1 MTRNKTKIFPNI
13 SIFNFNHF
21 PIFIVLEQTKGTIEL
36 LVRFCSKYTILTQLI
51 IIEKNQQFVSILTT
65 KLTLIVKWTPT
76 MNWNHITNNHY
87 I

>member
-51 IIEKNQQFVSILTT
+51 IIEKKSTICIYFDHKIDLNR
-65 KLTLIVKWTPT
+65 KMDP
-76 MNWNHITNNHY
+76 NNELEPY
-87 I
+87 NK